1 MSNILLFFI
10 FWGHIHPSHLK
21 KNTFGTHWFEILKQ
35 ALLWEGYVAQT
46 ISYFCQID
54 KCGKFA
60 RAKSAN
66 VKQLLSYSATMK
78 TGRPKS
84 ETSLSSSRSTS
95 KEEVDPIPMTKCT
108 AMITL
113 KIGMLRF
120 YFQMLPPDGNSL
132 KFSRA
137 KDCFVFNW
145 GSVNRMLRKLL

>member
-1 MSNILLFFI
+1 M
-10 FWGHIHPSHLK
+10 P
-21 KNTFGTHWFEILKQ
+21 
-35 ALLWEGYVAQT
+35 
-46 ISYFCQID
+46 YFCQID

-113 KIGMLRF
+113 KIG
-120 YFQMLPPDGNSL
+120 
-132 KFSRA
+132 
-137 KDCFVFNW
+137 
-145 GSVNRMLRKLL
+145 KLNF

>member
-1 MSNILLFFI
+1 
-10 FWGHIHPSHLK
+10 
-21 KNTFGTHWFEILKQ
+21 
-35 ALLWEGYVAQT
+35 
-46 ISYFCQID
+46 
-54 KCGKFA
+54 
-60 RAKSAN
+60 
-66 VKQLLSYSATMK
+66 MK

-120 YFQMLPPDGNSL
+120 YFQILPPDGKSL

-137 KDCFVFNW
+137 KDCFVLFLT
-145 GSVNRMLRKLL
+145 GVVSTGCLRKLGKSMMPS